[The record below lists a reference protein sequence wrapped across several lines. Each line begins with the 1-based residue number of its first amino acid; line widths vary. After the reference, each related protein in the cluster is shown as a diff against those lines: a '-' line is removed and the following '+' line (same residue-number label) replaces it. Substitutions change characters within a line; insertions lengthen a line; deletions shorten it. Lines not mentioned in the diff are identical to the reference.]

1 MRRRP
6 TRRRDDL
13 RSAAGGRKS
22 AIMTL
27 SATPGVRLYFRLPGF
42 LCRFL
47 CSNSRKLRWEGQ
59 SGSVS
64 ARLACLRARAVGLPA
79 YSFAACRPSRN
90 PRGGSP
96 SGLVTAVGG
105 VAAPAR
111 TNGVVPCGT
120 GNYGSGYC
128 GRFSRPSLL
137 IPELRMPWR
146 HPTRRGTCFHAA
158 KLAKTFLTWEC
169 YDKKLPRLTK
179 GTEANQVLLCVS
191 YLRNY

>member
-22 AIMTL
+22 AIKTL

-90 PRGGSP
+90 PQGGSP

-137 IPELRMPWR
+137 IPGTPNALAASDAAGNLLS
-146 HPTRRGTCFHAA
+146 RR
-158 KLAKTFLTWEC
+158 KISKNFL
-169 YDKKLPRLTK
+169 DLGML
-179 GTEANQVLLCVS
+179 
-191 YLRNY
+191 